1 MKNILVAIIFA
12 FTSMTVHAQGSSGN
26 ANLFLGS
33 KKLDSDDWEP
43 LEQQAELGV
52 MFDFNL
58 ADWPVNMAIDLLVS
72 ADTTTMLGVDIEA
85 TTTEIDFGAR
95 KYFDTGSSFSPYIG
109 GGLALVSAELKAN
122 EGPLTISDDDS
133 SMGFW
138 VNLGMVWTINQ
149 VNFGIDLRH
158 SNADVTLYGEDGEAG
173 GNHIGLLVGYHW

>member
-1 MKNILVAIIFA
+1 MKNILIAIIFA
-12 FTSMTVHAQGSSGN
+12 FTSMTAHAQGSSGN

-72 ADTTTMLGVDIEA
+72 ADTATIFGVDIEA
-85 TTTEIDFGAR
+85 STTEIDFGAR

-109 GGLALVSAELKAN
+109 GGLALVSAELKAT
-122 EGPLTISDDDS
+122 EGPLTISEDDT

-158 SNADVTLYGEDGEAG
+158 SNAEVTLYGDDAEAG